1 MQNDNYNKK
10 CWVGAIFSAFLLI
23 LYDLYLK
30 NTEYTRFVLHHSLDN
45 FLSKANIFGHQW
57 QSCNKNRI
65 RSTTNTETSGPDSKK
80 CSIQEN
86 NDEEKAEWQC

>member
-1 MQNDNYNKK
+1 MLFFQHFYL
-10 CWVGAIFSAFLLI
+10 FYTI
-23 LYDLYLK
+23 LK
-30 NTEYTRFVLHHSLDN
+30 ITEYTRFVLHHSLDN
-45 FLSKANIFGHQW
+45 FLAKANIFGHQW
-57 QSCNKNRI
+57 QSCNNNRI